1 MVMLLCCRIV
11 VSDGVADGVSV
22 VVVVVGG
29 GDSVIVV
36 VIVGLSRPI
45 TVVGRI
51 S

>member
-1 MVMLLCCRIV
+1 MLLCCRIV
-11 VSDGVADGVSV
+11 VSDGVADGVA